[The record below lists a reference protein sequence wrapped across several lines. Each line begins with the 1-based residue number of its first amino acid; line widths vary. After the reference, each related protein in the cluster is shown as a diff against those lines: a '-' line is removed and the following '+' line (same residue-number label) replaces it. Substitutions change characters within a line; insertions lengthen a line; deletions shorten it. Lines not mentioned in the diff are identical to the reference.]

1 MAYKCLETYN
11 FNPQL
16 SQQIWNER
24 NQPKREDQTVYYLLA
39 IAVMLF
45 AFLRRA

>member
-1 MAYKCLETYN
+1 MSYKCLETYN

-24 NQPKREDQTVYYLLA
+24 NQVRQQDSTVYYALA
-39 IAVMLF
+39 IVVLLMV
-45 AFLRRA
+45 FLRRA